1 MKHVEVYRL
10 ISTGTIEEMMYIR
23 QIYKTQV
30 AEAATTQQGAGPR
43 QFNAVHGA
51 KGEEGE
57 LFGTYVNLLL
67 KSVDSVLRLA
77 TIVSSATAGI
87 TVLYC
92 SA

>member
-1 MKHVEVYRL
+1 
-10 ISTGTIEEMMYIR
+10 MMYIR

-57 LFGTYVNLLL
+57 LFGTCFNVFSTVPFNCNAVKLQCASQRCWHKVVWYCAEVAYTALVNQP
-67 KSVDSVLRLA
+67 
-77 TIVSSATAGI
+77 
-87 TVLYC
+87 
-92 SA
+92 

>member
-1 MKHVEVYRL
+1 VYRL

-57 LFGTYVNLLL
+57 LFGTYC
-67 KSVDSVLRLA
+67 KSA
-77 TIVSSATAGI
+77 EPI
-87 TVLYC
+87 TEPISEQISRRELQL
-92 SA
+92 SEL